1 MNMQNNNGSDHE
13 LTRLAAMAA
22 GYDWVKVIDYK
33 PLDHQGF
40 NPLGDDGE
48 TLRLAVDLK
57 IDIIM
62 LSDSTCARHKDLD
75 ESIYVDHMEDPYAA
89 TRRAVVMVAAEIERR
104 KQSE

>member
-1 MNMQNNNGSDHE
+1 MNEDYSDHE
-13 LTRLAAMAA
+13 LTRLAAKAA
-22 GYDWVKVIDYK
+22 GYKWVKVIDYK
-33 PLDHQGF
+33 PLCHQGF

-48 TLRLAVDLK
+48 VFRLAVHLK
-57 IDIIM
+57 IDLIF
-62 LSDSTCARHKDLD
+62 LSDSTGARHIDLD